1 MKKYLMSGV
10 AAIAFLAAFTSC
22 SKSTDLYDQGAVD
35 ERNRQ
40 EQEKKDQQK
49 VENIQETY
57 EQAFEAAFGKPAPN
71 HTWGFGSAAAGTR
84 SIEVNGDIYSKFNK
98 PTDEELNA
106 AFPGSLPGGVIENPT
121 YNDYT
126 NTANKN
132 FLFTSGSV
140 QPGYWN
146 TNGDT
151 KNYFI
156 DGDVT
161 INMDKTWDGNV
172 IILSGNVTFEGSGE
186 FTGFISVASGAT
198 LTYKK
203 NKVQSNS
210 NSPIKVFNRGTINFT
225 TDVIDIGNYAYFYN
239 EGKVD
244 AKAFSYSPA
253 QSTASYFINM
263 GDEAELTANS
273 MTINSTGNCFNS
285 GKIIISGETKVTKDG
300 CFWINNGY
308 YESNTFVFSAKNEDF
323 YNYCSLIVKGN
334 IHFFDGEFNMMDGSY
349 VEAAT
354 ADFDNFHINMG
365 NNSGIYIKGD
375 TEWGAQADADQN
387 KIELMSGA
395 TNAYVKLGGVA
406 TIQKHKNGM
415 VIGSG
420 ITYAIQRYRILESGV
435 EVTQQQLIDKSDGT
449 VPNYVFNG
457 TEAPIDK
464 LTVSYTKYNCGA
476 TWEYSNYD
484 GRVMAEDLN
493 ARQNS
498 DFDFNDVVFDWKIE
512 GNKVK
517 ILIKAAGGI
526 YPLYVGSESHEVH
539 AELGQSAGADGKYP
553 MINTGDGPTGTA
565 TPFYYEFT
573 NKTSLTSEDVA
584 TIPVW
589 VVIDGVRA
597 DLAFERGKAACK
609 FNTSPSTRWLK
620 EHKSITD
627 GYPDFDDW
635 VSSPELN
642 WTANKVEEFLYR

>member
-22 SKSTDLYDQGAVD
+22 TKSTDLYDQGAVD

-57 EQAFEAAFGKPAPN
+57 EQAFENAFGKPDPN
-71 HTWGFGSAAAGTR
+71 HTWGFGSGSASTR
-84 SIEVNGDIYSKFNK
+84 SIDVNGDIYSNFNR
-98 PTDEELNA
+98 PTDEELDA
-106 AFPGSLPGGVIENPT
+106 AFPGSAPKGVIENPT
-121 YNDYT
+121 YDDYT

-132 FLFTSGSV
+132 FLFKSGSV
-140 QPGYWN
+140 EPNYWN

-161 INMDKTWDGNV
+161 INMDKTWDGNI
-172 IILSGNVTFEGSGE
+172 IILSGNVTFEGTNQ

-198 LTYKK
+198 LTFKK
-203 NKVQSNS
+203 KEIAS

-225 TDVIDIGNYAYFYN
+225 TDGIDIGNNAYFYN
-239 EGKVD
+239 EGKVE
-244 AKAFSYSPA
+244 AKAFTYSPA
-253 QSTASYFINM
+253 QSTNSYFINM
-263 GDEAELTANS
+263 GDNAELTANS

-300 CFWINNGY
+300 CFWINDGY
-308 YESNTFVFSAKNEDF
+308 YESNTFVFSAHNEDF
-323 YNYCSLIVKGN
+323 YNYCTLIVKGN
-334 IHFFDGEFNMMDGSY
+334 IHFYDGEFNMMNGSY

-354 ADFDNFHINMG
+354 ADIDNFHIYMG
-365 NNSGIYIKGD
+365 NNSGIYIKGN
-375 TEWGAQADADQN
+375 TEWGAQADSDQN
-387 KIELMSGA
+387 KIELMAGA
-395 TNAYVKLGGVA
+395 TKAYIKLGGVA

-420 ITYAIQRYRILESGV
+420 ITYAIQRYRILENGV

-464 LTVSYTKYNCGA
+464 LSVSYTKYNCGA
-476 TWEYSNYD
+476 TWEYSDYD

-493 ARQNS
+493 AQQAS

-526 YPLYVGSESHEVH
+526 YPLYVGSEAHEVH
-539 AELGQSAGADGKYP
+539 KELGQSAVDGKYP

-573 NKTSLTSEDVA
+573 GKESLTAEDIA

-589 VVIDGVRA
+589 VVIDGVPA
-597 DLAFERGKAACK
+597 NLDYHKGKAACK

-620 EHKSITD
+620 EYQNISK
-627 GYPDFDDW
+627 GYPDFDNW
-635 VSSPELN
+635 VSTPDLD
-642 WTANKVEEFLYR
+642 WTKNKKEEFLY